1 MGRLIAEDDDTDDN
15 NNSNSYWAVDNV
27 KFVSD
32 CLQLDASKRETTRQ
46 HGLTQ

>member
-1 MGRLIAEDDDTDDN
+1 MGRLIAEDDDKDN
-15 NNSNSYWAVDNV
+15 SNSNSYWAVDNV
-27 KFVSD
+27 KVVSD